1 MNIYF
6 LGIGGAGVSALA
18 SVLQSQGH
26 QVTGS
31 DEGVFPPVS
40 TYLDQAGIT
49 YAKRFD
55 VANLPEKIDVAVVG
69 TTAKMDAANSRKS
82 ARI

>member
-40 TYLDQAGIT
+40 TYLDQAGI
-49 YAKRFD
+49 
-55 VANLPEKIDVAVVG
+55 I
-69 TTAKMDAANSRKS
+69 
-82 ARI
+82 

>member
-6 LGIGGAGVSALA
+6 LGIGGAGDSALA

-40 TYLDQAGIT
+40 TYLDQAGIS

-55 VANLPEKIDVAVVG
+55 VANLPEKIDVAVV
-69 TTAKMDAANSRKS
+69 
-82 ARI
+82 